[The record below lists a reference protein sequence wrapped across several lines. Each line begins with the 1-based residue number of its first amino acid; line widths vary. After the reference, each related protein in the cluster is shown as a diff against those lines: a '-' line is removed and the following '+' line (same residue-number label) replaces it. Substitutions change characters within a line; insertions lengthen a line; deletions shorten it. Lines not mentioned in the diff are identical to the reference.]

1 MNKDI
6 LQGILFPDLEQDS
19 TLSSVASHAKISDI
33 LKSRILNLHL
43 HSGFPTEGKEDM
55 PLVGAYNG
63 PLPESF
69 ISFADRNKKLFSSG
83 VHCFL
88 YDYKIEPT
96 WSIPALS
103 VSCLKQYACV
113 IAPDYSLF
121 VDLPRAINVWNVYR
135 NRWVTSYWQSQQ
147 IKVIPSA
154 SWGNADSFEYCFDG
168 LPENS
173 TIAIGHVAIGKDKD
187 RKRLYR
193 MGVESLVESKHPS
206 RLVVY
211 GSPLDFSPDVEVV
224 HYDGFIQKLR
234 NL

>member
-1 MNKDI
+1 MKKDI

-19 TLSSVASHAKISDI
+19 TTPSAASHVKIGD
-33 LKSRILNLHL
+33 LMKSRILNLHL

-55 PLVGAYNG
+55 PLVEAYNG

-69 ISFADRNKKLFSSG
+69 ISFADRSKKLFSSG

-96 WSIPALS
+96 WHIPSLS
-103 VSCLKQYACV
+103 VNCLRQYACV

-135 NRWVTSYWQSQQ
+135 NRWVTSYWQSQH

-187 RKRLYR
+187 SKLLYR
-193 MGVESLVESKHPS
+193 MGVESLIESKHPS

-211 GSPLDFSPDVEVV
+211 GAPLDFSPDVEVV

-234 NL
+234 ML